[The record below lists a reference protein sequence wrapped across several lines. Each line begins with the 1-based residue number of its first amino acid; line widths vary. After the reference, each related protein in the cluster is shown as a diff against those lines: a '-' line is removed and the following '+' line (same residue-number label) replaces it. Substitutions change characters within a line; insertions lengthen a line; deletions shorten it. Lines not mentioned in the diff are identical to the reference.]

1 MSLSRC
7 ISYYMSFYYKRY
19 KLREAAVPSLMTVC
33 TKETLNYASLLKS
46 YVLIFIVTSKPL
58 ALGGAS
64 IFELQLHGNKIT
76 RHFIFIKITFEAL
89 FAKQV
94 GINLERQ
101 RKE

>member
-58 ALGGAS
+58 ALGGAAHLS
-64 IFELQLHGNKIT
+64 SNYSCMVTTLLGT
-76 RHFIFIKITFEAL
+76 L
-89 FAKQV
+89 YS
-94 GINLERQ
+94 
-101 RKE
+101 